1 MLIHKENFIEKVS
14 INKETFEVAL
24 YRKDDELKKSEL
36 SKGEQQMFATAVL
49 WALAK
54 TSGRPLP
61 FIIDTPL
68 ARLDKEHRVS
78 LIEKFFPIAS
88 HQVLIFSTDTEVDEN
103 FYPKLQP
110 YITRSYSM
118 IYDSKKGKTTKRDG
132 YFWDEK
138 GENVIEV

>member
-1 MLIHKENFIEKVS
+1 
-14 INKETFEVAL
+14 
-24 YRKDDELKKSEL
+24 
-36 SKGEQQMFATAVL
+36 
-49 WALAK
+49 
-54 TSGRPLP
+54 
-61 FIIDTPL
+61 
-68 ARLDKEHRVS
+68 
-78 LIEKFFPIAS
+78 
-88 HQVLIFSTDTEVDEN
+88 VLIFSTDTEVDEN